1 MLFHDRSMHG
11 VTSRHLPVPHDN
23 FFGAL
28 RGSQINGQ
36 YLIGDATQSAQGRLN
51 SIAAIYSGIPMQ
63 YLLKNLGIGDQALS
77 VGDETFEQSLSVGLA
92 GMRRAN
98 EIHGDI

>member
-1 MLFHDRSMHG
+1 MHG
-11 VTSRHLPVPHDN
+11 VTSRHLPVPHEN

-28 RGSQINGQ
+28 RCGPINGQ
-36 YLIGDATQSAQGRLN
+36 YLIGDAKQSAKGRLN

-63 YLLKNLGIGDQALS
+63 YLLKNLGICNQALS
-77 VGDETFEQSLSVGLA
+77 VGDQIFEQSLSVGLV
-92 GMRRAN
+92 GMRHAN